1 MKTRITS
8 ILILSFLLIS
18 STKGQES
25 RPESSVPEKRAQNIF
40 VELGGQ
46 GLLFTA
52 NYDTRF
58 SKRRDGLG
66 GRVGLGYVAIDGE
79 NATTVPLSLN
89 YLLGHGKH
97 FFEMGLGATLM
108 TTGGSE
114 SSIVFDDNKS
124 NLIGTMSFSYRL
136 QPSNSGFSLRAGLTP
151 VFNKNFFIP
160 YYAGLSLGYS
170 F

>member
-1 MKTRITS
+1 MKTRIT
-8 ILILSFLLIS
+8 LFVLFFLLINS
-18 STKGQES
+18 VKGQEN
-25 RPESSVPEKRAQNIF
+25 RAESLGSEKRAQNIF

-58 SKRRDGLG
+58 SNRRDGLG
-66 GRVGLGYVAIDGE
+66 GRVGIGYIAADGD

-89 YLLGHGKH
+89 YLLGKGRH
-97 FFEMGLGATLM
+97 FFEIGLGATLLA
-108 TTGGSE
+108 TKASDY
-114 SSIVFDDNKS
+114 SFVFNDNNS
-124 NLIGTMSFSYRL
+124 DVIGTMSFSYRL
-136 QPSNSGFSLRAGLTP
+136 QPVDRGFSLRAGLTP
-151 VFNKNFFIP
+151 VFNKDFFIP